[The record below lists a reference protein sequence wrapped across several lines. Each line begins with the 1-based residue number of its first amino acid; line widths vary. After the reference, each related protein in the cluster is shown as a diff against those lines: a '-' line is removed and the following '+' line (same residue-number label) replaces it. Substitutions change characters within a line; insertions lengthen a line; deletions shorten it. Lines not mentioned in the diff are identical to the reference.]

1 MTGAIADREAALTG
15 AMEAAEIARVEAVK
29 ANEAKSQF
37 LANMSHELRTPLNAI
52 VGFSQMLEQQVLGPL
67 GNPRYLQY
75 ARDIQGSG
83 EHLRDLF
90 ERMLELAQAESHHL
104 SIVCE
109 PLLVSMVLRETV
121 EMHRAFAR
129 RADVEL
135 MLAPGVDGIRISG
148 DAPKLRQSFSNI
160 IQNAIKFTPTRG
172 RVTIASRVQR
182 ERVAIRISDTG
193 VGISPEHLQSVLKP
207 FHRLRSALE
216 GQHQGAGLG
225 LAYARAIAEMHG
237 GTVSVASTI
246 GQGTVVTIELPVA
259 QQAVEYAA

>member
-1 MTGAIADREAALTG
+1 LPPSGHDEIGRLTESITDMTGAIADREAALTG

-160 IQNAIKFTPTRG
+160 IQNAIKGYHSESSPTGTRCDSDLRHWGRNQPRASSIRAQAIPSTPLRA
-172 RVTIASRVQR
+172 RRAASGCGTGARLR
-182 ERVAIRISDTG
+182 ASDRRNARR
-193 VGISPEHLQSVLKP
+193 
-207 FHRLRSALE
+207 HRLGCEHHR
-216 GQHQGAGLG
+216 AGDCCND
-225 LAYARAIAEMHG
+225 
-237 GTVSVASTI
+237 
-246 GQGTVVTIELPVA
+246 
-259 QQAVEYAA
+259 